1 MVGDILDRGYYGR
14 LPWSSLVVVVTVYP
28 SPYNASGMVVVVV
41 GTYRG
46 GGGGGTH
53 PPPQLR
59 RARPWQLGSGG
70 DQVGWVCVCC
80 FLAGSPECKR
90 EHQFQPKVNDNATL
104 FLAESPECKREHQFK
119 PKSDDNATS
128 FPSRVTRMHARAFQF
143 PLSLV

>member
-104 FLAESPECKREHQFK
+104 FFSGIA
-119 PKSDDNATS
+119 
-128 FPSRVTRMHARAFQF
+128 RMQARA
-143 PLSLV
+143 SI